1 MAKFTIARQ
10 ATAWEE
16 TTIEADSFEDAIDKL
31 SRADFGVIDYSEW
44 DGSWALDHDSWEPNG
59 LFWGRNEDTEEDFT
73 HG

>member
-31 SRADFGVIDYSEW
+31 ERAQFGVLDESEW
-44 DGSWALDHDSWEPNG
+44 YGSWSLDWDTWEPNG
-59 LFWGRNEDTEEDFT
+59 SYWGRNEDTEEDFT
-73 HG
+73 K

>member
-31 SRADFGVIDYSEW
+31 QRAEFGVIGKDEW

-59 LFWGRNEDTEEDFT
+59 SYWGRNEDTEEDFT
-73 HG
+73 K